1 MWPALSYAQAGD
13 EYKITPEIKGLLVE
27 LDSLLACTEHINAAK
42 EERIAAKRNAF
53 LRASSE
59 ERRYWL
65 AAELY
70 DEYKTYDS
78 DSALEY
84 ANVALDIARA
94 LGRRDLIDDMELN
107 RAYVF
112 SATGLLDNAQQCLS
126 DINIQEL
133 STTMLWKYHDALL
146 FLDSRRTQYIGGVTD
161 SDRAYPPEIDSLLQ
175 VTVANISP
183 DDPNYC
189 WFVGW
194 SCFKGSG
201 EAEGAIPTIKESV
214 DRRHFDNRRDAMD
227 AWVLSKLY
235 EYAGDY
241 TGKLKYLLLSAIA
254 DLKSSNKEIASLE
267 EIAAI
272 LLETG
277 DFDRSNAYITHAIAC
292 ANSYKSRVRLGH
304 LAQIQDQTLGA
315 IHDRSAAQER
325 QTRMLL
331 VALVII
337 LLTLIGALVM
347 MIRKTRQLRRSRADV
362 ERINEELQTQIAE
375 TEATREELRVAN
387 AKLSEMYEEARESA
401 GQLARINESK
411 ENYIASVFGLCSDYI
426 DKLDGFRKNILRM
439 IVARKFDEIHEL
451 TKNPELSHAEI
462 KELYANFD
470 KIFLGIYPDFVAD
483 FNRLLRPEERI
494 ELKRPNQLTTELRI
508 YALVRLGL
516 NDSIKIAKFLH
527 CSVQTVYNTRQRT
540 RNKAVVARELFA
552 ETVKSLGKPAI

>member
-201 EAEGAIPTIKESV
+201 EAEGAIPTIKDSV

-267 EIAAI
+267 EIASI